1 MQRKA
6 QEQARKTCC
15 YVGFTFFFFQF
26 FSANINNYQNI

>member
-6 QEQARKTCC
+6 QEQTRKTYC
-15 YVGFTFFFFQF
+15 YVGFIFFYQF